1 MKYLALIRPQQW
13 YKNLLVFLA
22 VVFSRNLLNIAALE
36 QATLAFAS
44 FCALSSATYIIN
56 DYADRR
62 KDRLN
67 PEKWNRPLAAGTI
80 SVITALLMAL
90 ALIVAGFGLALL
102 LPTYFLYAALIYFVL
117 SQLYTVWLKHE
128 AFADILVISTNFVVR
143 AVAGAFAIDV
153 PISPWLILG
162 VFFLALFLLLGKRRS
177 EIILLKEKAGLHR
190 KTLNTYSAD
199 IVARLSSIATAALVL
214 SYTLFVFFG
223 QHHLLYITLPIALYA
238 IFRYDG
244 LISTGSKVAR
254 HPEYVFMDKRILSS
268 MLLWGLLTL
277 IILYLNV

>member
-1 MKYLALIRPQQW
+1 MKYFALIRPQQW

-22 VVFSRNLLNIAALE
+22 VVFAHKLLDITSLGHAGIAFL
-36 QATLAFAS
+36 S

-56 DYADRR
+56 DYADRN

-67 PEKWNRPLAAGTI
+67 PEKWNRPLASGEI
-80 SVITALLMAL
+80 SVITALAMAL

-102 LPTYFLYAALIYFVL
+102 LPTYFLYTALTYFVL

-162 VFFLALFLLLGKRRS
+162 VFFMALFILLGKRRS
-177 EIILLKEKAGLHR
+177 EIMLLKDKAAQHR
-190 KTLNTYSAD
+190 KTLDAYSLE
-199 IVARLSSIATAALVL
+199 IVSRLSALATTALVF

-223 QHHLLYITLPIALYA
+223 LHHLLYITLPVALYA

-244 LISTGSKVAR
+244 LISSGNRVAR
-254 HPEYVFMDKRILSS
+254 HPEYVFMDKRILAS
-268 MLLWGLLTL
+268 MLLWGVMTL
-277 IILYLNV
+277 VILYV